1 MSSSPQF
8 GTPVKSEEDVKTVTD
23 ELQKQYEKVLTGVKD
38 FTKKS
43 VKVPYNMHHL
53 QCAVHDSSSYFLM
66 SLLAR
71 M

>member
-8 GTPVKSEEDVKTVTD
+8 GTPVKSEEDVKMVTD

-43 VKVPYNMHHL
+43 VKVFYNMYNL
-53 QCAVHDSSSYFLM
+53 QCANL
-66 SLLAR
+66 
-71 M
+71 